1 MACLERLEIDLVA
14 AEAVAEADQASVA
27 FVMLAWAPFD
37 RASVALQLIVELAH
51 LLAALHDLHEAAA
64 V

>member
-1 MACLERLEIDLVA
+1 MACLERLEIDFA
-14 AEAVAEADQASVA
+14 AVAEADQALVA

-37 RASVALQLIVELAH
+37 RASVAWQLIVELAH
-51 LLAALHDLHEAAA
+51 LLVALHDLPEAAA